1 MWLRYRS
8 VICGVSTLSLHTQLC
23 SVKGKTGWRGAGRGR
38 RRARRKK
45 VFKKIS
51 ASAKVFIKI
60 LDKWSLCPSPLLP
73 GAPCYFY
80 ANNNLV
86 VYILLFPPELQRHDL
101 RRVRG
106 GGGWGG
112 GGVRKE
118 REKERRGEREM
129 KWVFTQVWKKYCQEC
144 VSRTKKKN
152 RRDNVFISVPPPPPP
167 HPPSAIQH
175 LLKFIGHPAIMHNPS
190 AFTLSFAFHASW
202 LLMCWYFDAVRRRAL
217 SLFQFSK
224 GSTGSALAH
233 TDFFFPYNLC
243 MLPPPFWLFALMF
256 NIKDEDSER

>member
-1 MWLRYRS
+1 MVCQLFLFKLNHGKSNQWWGL
-8 VICGVSTLSLHTQLC
+8 GV
-23 SVKGKTGWRGAGRGR
+23 GWGGEEKSRE
-38 RRARRKK
+38 KES
-45 VFKKIS
+45 FKKIS

-106 GGGWGG
+106 GGGG
-112 GGVRKE
+112 RELEKREKE
-118 REKERRGEREM
+118 REKRGRKGE
-129 KWVFTQVWKKYCQEC
+129 KDGVGVHSSVKKYCQEWA
-144 VSRTKKKN
+144 SRTKKN
-152 RRDNVFISVPPPPPP
+152 CRDNVFISVPPPPTPTL
-167 HPPSAIQH
+167 PSLANRH
-175 LLKFIGHPAIMHNPS
+175 LLKFIGHQAIMHNPS

-233 TDFFFPYNLC
+233 TDFFFPTTSTH
-243 MLPPPFWLFALMF
+243 PFPSYSSPQCLT
-256 NIKDEDSER
+256 

>member
-1 MWLRYRS
+1 MLLHYGNML
-8 VICGVSTLSLHTQLC
+8 CGVSILSPFLFRLNH
-23 SVKGKTGWRGAGRGR
+23 VKSNQRWGLRGGGDGEKSRE
-38 RRARRKK
+38 KES
-45 VFKKIS
+45 FKKIS

-101 RRVRG
+101 RCVRG
-106 GGGWGG
+106 GGWGRGSWWGW
-112 GGVRKE
+112 
-118 REKERRGEREM
+118 GERERERG
-129 KWVFTQVWKKYCQEC
+129 KRERERERWSGYSLKCEKILSGVSIKNKKIAGITCLFQ
-144 VSRTKKKN
+144 SPHPS
-152 RRDNVFISVPPPPPP
+152 SVNPPPF
-167 HPPSAIQH
+167 ANRH
-175 LLKFIGHPAIMHNPS
+175 LLKFIGHQAIMHNPS

-224 GSTGSALAH
+224 GSTGSAFAH
-233 TDFFFPYNLC
+233 TDFFPTTSAHP
-243 MLPPPFWLFALMF
+243 LPSFSSPQCLT
-256 NIKDEDSER
+256 

>member
-1 MWLRYRS
+1 MCVFPASFLLKEQTIYMWLRYRS

-23 SVKGKTGWRGAGRGR
+23 SVKGDTGWRGAGRGR

-106 GGGWGG
+106 GGGGG
-112 GGVRKE
+112 EVELERRERKKEEE
-118 REKERRGEREM
+118 RERWSGCSLKCEKNTVRSAR
-129 KWVFTQVWKKYCQEC
+129 QEQ
-144 VSRTKKKN
+144 KKKIAGITCL
-152 RRDNVFISVPPPPPP
+152 FQYHP
-167 HPPSAIQH
+167 HPPTPPLQS
-175 LLKFIGHPAIMHNPS
+175 
-190 AFTLSFAFHASW
+190 
-202 LLMCWYFDAVRRRAL
+202 
-217 SLFQFSK
+217 
-224 GSTGSALAH
+224 ST
-233 TDFFFPYNLC
+233 F
-243 MLPPPFWLFALMF
+243 
-256 NIKDEDSER
+256 